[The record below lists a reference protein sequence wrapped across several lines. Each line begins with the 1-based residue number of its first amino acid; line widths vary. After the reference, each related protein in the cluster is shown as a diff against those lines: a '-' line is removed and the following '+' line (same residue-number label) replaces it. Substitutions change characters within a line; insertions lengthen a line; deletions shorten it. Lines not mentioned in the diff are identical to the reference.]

1 MGKWR
6 ISPRF
11 TASSTLTLPKK
22 AFVRVAVLIAWL
34 LIWQLVSMLVD
45 LELWFPAPLSVL
57 YALIALIPQGAFWTS
72 VFGSIFRIT
81 VGYLIGC
88 AIGALLGTA
97 SYFISAVKAMFSPL
111 MSVIKATPVASFILL
126 IILWLK
132 PAGVPI
138 LISALMVIPIVYG
151 NVYSGLAAHSKELR
165 EVAFVYGFSPSQ
177 CARHLFIPAVLPYF
191 GTACATSFGLAWK
204 AGVAAE
210 VLCLTPDSIG
220 LGLYTAKLYLETP
233 QLFALTAVVIILSL
247 MLEYLLKKVIKLAYF
262 IKKSSPAEETS
273 DG

>member
-6 ISPRF
+6 ISLRF
-11 TASSTLTLPKK
+11 TASNALTLPQK
-22 AFVRVAVLIAWL
+22 AFVRAAVLIAWL

-81 VGYLIGC
+81 AGYAIGC
-88 AIGALLGTA
+88 AIGALLGAA
-97 SYFISAVKAMFSPL
+97 SYFISAVNAMLSPL

-126 IILWLK
+126 VILWLK
-132 PAGVPI
+132 PTGVPI
-138 LISALMVIPIVYG
+138 MISALMVTPIVYG
-151 NVYSGLAAHSKELR
+151 NVYSGLAAHSRELR
-165 EVAFVYGFSPSQ
+165 EVAFVYGLSPRQ
-177 CARHLFIPAVLPYF
+177 CARHLFIPSALPYF
-191 GTACATSFGLAWK
+191 ATACATSFGLAWK

-210 VLCLTPDSIG
+210 VLCLTPSSIG

-233 QLFALTAVVIILSL
+233 QLFALTAMVILLSL
-247 MLEYLLKKVIKLAYF
+247 TLEYSLKKAVKLASF
-262 IKKSSPAEETS
+262 IKKSSPMEEST